1 MSVGTA
7 RGESGSEA
15 ELPLDYDDYFHLLS
29 SHRRRYTLHYL
40 KQNGGRAELS
50 ELAEQLAAWENN
62 IEREAVSYDQRKRVY
77 TSLQQVHLPEMD
89 DLRVVTFDDQAGV
102 ATLTASAEELDIYF
116 EIVGQ
121 RDIPWSGFYLLLVVV
136 NVAILGVGV
145 LGIGPLTAVPDIGW
159 SLFVLTTFAVVSLA
173 HVYVTVTEMS
183 LDRQERPPEIDP

>member
-1 MSVGTA
+1 MSVDTA
-7 RGESGSEA
+7 SGEGEPQA
-15 ELPLDYDDYFHLLS
+15 GLPLDHDDYFHLLS

-40 KQNGGRAELS
+40 KQNGGKAELS
-50 ELAEQLAAWENN
+50 ELAEQLAAWENK
-62 IEREAVSYDQRKRVY
+62 IDREAVSYDQRKRVY

-89 DLRVVTFDDQAGV
+89 DLRVVTFDDQAGAV
-102 ATLTASAEELDIYF
+102 SLTAPAEDLDIYF

-121 RDIPWSGFYLLLVVV
+121 QDIPWSSFYLLLVVA

-145 LGIGPLTAVPDIGW
+145 LGVGPLAAVPDIGW

-183 LDRQERPPEIDP
+183 LNRQDQPPELDP